1 MLANGIQIVFG
12 TVTFLNPPV
21 EEVVEWLNLLEE
33 LDIKVVDTAEIYGA
47 SEQVLGKA
55 GAASR
60 FTIDTKFP
68 GGASPKISTKDA
80 VIEACKESLKKL
92 GTDAVDVYYIHAPDR
107 RVPWKETLSGL
118 NELYQQGAFKRL
130 GLSNFLAHEVDEAV
144 RVAKENNFVVPT
156 VYQGNYSAVARRTED
171 EIIPVLRRH
180 NMAFYAYSP
189 IAGGFLSKTRA
200 QLASDEEGRYGE
212 GNPLNKVYNGLYN
225 KPSFVAALDVWE
237 QIAKDEGVS
246 NAELA
251 YRWIVYHS
259 KLDGGFGDAVVLG
272 ARKHEQL
279 RQTVEMIKK
288 GPLSDAAVGRIDRI
302 WEDIKGDA
310 WLDNF
315 QMLTAKSGAKQA

>member
-1 MLANGIQIVFG
+1 
-12 TVTFLNPPV
+12 
-21 EEVVEWLNLLEE
+21 
-33 LDIKVVDTAEIYGA
+33 
-47 SEQVLGKA
+47 
-55 GAASR
+55 
-60 FTIDTKFP
+60 
-68 GGASPKISTKDA
+68 
-80 VIEACKESLKKL
+80 
-92 GTDAVDVYYIHAPDR
+92 VYYIHAPDR

-144 RVAKENNFVVPT
+144 RVAKENNFVVPS

-200 QLASDEEGRYGE
+200 QLASDEEGRYGK

-259 KLDGGFGDAVVLG
+259 KLDGRFGDAVVLG